1 MPRRRR
7 RKPIKYTNVKKVK
20 VKKTSKK
27 YTEYIS
33 PNKYIAAFYTKNK
46 TFIDNNIDAEWLAHI
61 GDSKTAFKKLI
72 EDKMKYDNPSKGRKY
87 NVNEAIKAVMGS
99 KEMNPTWTAKDVYA
113 NNFIQKIR
121 SDKDLK
127 TAIMNEMDEEK
138 LLKYSYIRQPKK
150 KKENEVVD
158 DLAESLEQQAK
169 TEGKQIDVVR
179 IREGFQKEKVNF
191 EGYYEVNKTNAV
203 VYTYDKDIY
212 IIEYKS
218 PAKGSGATFQFMSK
232 WEFEDREASG
242 YIKFMKYRKNK
253 N

>member
-1 MPRRRR
+1 MPRRKR
-7 RKPIKYTNVKKVK
+7 RKTIKYTNVKKVK

-46 TFIDNNIDAEWLAHI
+46 TFIDNNIDAEWLAQI
-61 GDSKTAFKKLI
+61 GDPKTAFKKLI

-99 KEMNPTWTAKDVYA
+99 KEMNPTWTARDVYA
-113 NNFIQKIR
+113 NNFVQKIR

-138 LLKYSYIRQPKK
+138 LIKYSYVRKNKK
-150 KKENEVVD
+150 KKEEETLVEVTK
-158 DLAESLEQQAK
+158 L
-169 TEGKQIDVVR
+169 
-179 IREGFQKEKVNF
+179 REGFKKEKVKF
-191 EGYYEVNKTNAV
+191 EGYYEAYGSNAT
-203 VYTYDKDIY
+203 VYSYDEDIY

-218 PAKGSGATFQFMSK
+218 PKKGTGATFQVMSK
-232 WEFEDREASG
+232 WDFENEEQSG
-242 YIKFMKYRKNK
+242 MITFQKYRKRS
-253 N
+253 